1 MWGLSGCGDV
11 GNEAELGN
19 LSGCGSGGNAG
30 TEQMQVLE
38 RIRDMVTE
46 ADAGMQDASNGAD
59 VGCRHS

>member
-1 MWGLSGCGDV
+1 M